1 MFRAFDQVPF
11 RTKGPGS
18 PSPGGW
24 DPVKAG
30 GRLLSAAASSAQTQR
45 LGRTE
50 GGRRGADRGR
60 GGWTASLTRWT

>member
-1 MFRAFDQVPF
+1 MSRAFDQAPF

-18 PSPGGW
+18 PFPGGW

-30 GRLLSAAASSAQTQR
+30 GRLLSAAASSVQTQP

-50 GGRRGADRGR
+50 GGRRGDNRGR
-60 GGWTASLTRWT
+60 GGWMASRTRWT